1 MYVNFCTFFFAFSS
15 FTRAINSVI
24 FQKLNLH
31 EILHLFKTEDLPMQE
46 VNAVCCL
53 VNKYIDFIFPGS
65 VIHALPDHLS
75 DADDQ
80 LLLLISVDF
89 PCVYICGTVS
99 TPIHTSRGICWKQH
113 PSVSVEER
121 MTSSHFC
128 CTILEF
134 LLKNISLNIHC
145 HR

>member
-1 MYVNFCTFFFAFSS
+1 MYVNFCTSYLSFSS
-15 FTRAINSVI
+15 FTRTINSVT

-31 EILHLFKTEDLPMQE
+31 EILHLFKTEDLPMHE

-65 VIHALPDHLS
+65 VIHAFPDHLS

-80 LLLLISVDF
+80 FLLLVSVDF

-99 TPIHTSRGICWKQH
+99 TPIHKSWGICWKQH
-113 PSVSVEER
+113 PSVRVEER
-121 MTSSHFC
+121 ITSSHFC
-128 CTILEF
+128 RTF
-134 LLKNISLNIHC
+134 FGIST
-145 HR
+145 

>member
-1 MYVNFCTFFFAFSS
+1 MYVNFPFSS
-15 FTRAINSVI
+15 CIHKEINSVT

-53 VNKYIDFIFPGS
+53 VNKYIDFIFPGT
-65 VIHALPDHLS
+65 VIHAFPDHLS
-75 DADDQ
+75 DTYDQ
-80 LLLLISVDF
+80 LLLFVSVDF
-89 PCVYICGTVS
+89 PCVYICGSVS

-113 PSVSVEER
+113 PSVSVGER

-128 CTILEF
+128 HTFLEF
-134 LLKNISLNIHC
+134 LLKNISLLQK
-145 HR
+145 